1 MMGPGNQTKL
11 ALSQEAI
18 AVICGLY
25 AVEACGEAHD
35 IWLLPVV
42 RCLLMC
48 LVLRHD
54 PQTSNSIP
62 YIKYHILHII
72 YYILYIIYYIVY
84 SI

>member
-1 MMGPGNQTKL
+1 MYMIVYKCNDGPGNQTKL

-18 AVICGLY
+18 AVICGFY
-25 AVEACGEAHD
+25 AVEACREAHD

-54 PQTSNSIP
+54 PQISNSIS
-62 YIKYHILHII
+62 
-72 YYILYIIYYIVY
+72 YIIYYVVY

>member
-1 MMGPGNQTKL
+1 MYMIVYKYNDGPGNQTKL

-48 LVLRHD
+48 LVLCHD
-54 PQTSNSIP
+54 PQTSNSIS
-62 YIKYHILHII
+62 YIIYCI
-72 YYILYIIYYIVY
+72 YYILYIKYI
-84 SI
+84 